1 VLLRTGFDKGNDVT
15 SLFQASALFIVASG
29 YPLAYN
35 EIPRGVIRGMLPMKN
50 LKLIIYLFMLTAIAL
65 FCLGSPAVLVAQ
77 EGKQDLSL
85 RLLYDYYYKEVTRGK
100 DNAMFME
107 IRNYGTN
114 EVNNIRFISNT
125 PTGWLV
131 EFNPESLDRLGA
143 GSSHTVD
150 IKVVPPSRADKGDY
164 NLTFIAEADETR
176 TATSTMLR
184 IEGGTSI
191 WLWVGVGVGVLILAG
206 FVFVFLKFGR
216 Q

>member
-1 VLLRTGFDKGNDVT
+1 
-15 SLFQASALFIVASG
+15 
-29 YPLAYN
+29 
-35 EIPRGVIRGMLPMKN
+35 MKN
-50 LKLIIYLFMLTAIAL
+50 VKLIICLLMLMVTVL
-65 FCLGSPAVLVAQ
+65 LYLGSPAVLVAQ

-100 DNAMFME
+100 DNALFME

-114 EVNNIRFISNT
+114 EVTNIRFISNK
-125 PTGWLV
+125 PTGWSV

-150 IKVVPPSRADKGDY
+150 IKVIPPGHTEKGEY
-164 NLTFIAEADETR
+164 NVTFIAEANETR
-176 TATSTMLR
+176 TAASTMLR
-184 IEGGTSI
+184 VEGGTSI

-206 FVFVFLKFGR
+206 FVVVFLRFGR

>member
-1 VLLRTGFDKGNDVT
+1 
-15 SLFQASALFIVASG
+15 
-29 YPLAYN
+29 
-35 EIPRGVIRGMLPMKN
+35 
-50 LKLIIYLFMLTAIAL
+50 MLTVIAL
-65 FCLGSPAVLVAQ
+65 SCLVSPAVLVAQ

-100 DNAMFME
+100 DNALFME

-114 EVNNIRFISNT
+114 EVNNIRFISNK

-131 EFNPESLDRLGA
+131 EFNPESLDRLVA
-143 GSSHTVD
+143 GSSHTID
-150 IKVVPPSRADKGDY
+150 IKVVPPSHADKGEY

-184 IEGGTSI
+184 VDGGVST
-191 WLWVGVGVGVLILAG
+191 WLWVGVGVGVLMLAG
-206 FVFVFLKFGR
+206 FIIVFLRFGK